1 MLKHG
6 LSVVQC
12 HESGFYYLQSRY
24 YDPSIGRFINA
35 DGQLN
40 LDLISSNNLF
50 SYCKNNPIN
59 FSDTEG
65 TDAALAATWAGSMWW
80 LALVDGPLLIGDIVL
95 GVGLVI
101 AFVVVVDTLN
111 TATPLRNT
119 FSDENEIPPIVY
131 TKSSNKPKAGR
142 PELKKQGRE
151 GLEKKKGQNW
161 EKRSGKQE
169 REQPR
174 PHHPSKRGHRKYN
187 QSKY

>member
-1 MLKHG
+1 M
-6 LSVVQC
+6 
-12 HESGFYYLQSRY
+12 
-24 YDPSIGRFINA
+24 
-35 DGQLN
+35 
-40 LDLISSNNLF
+40 
-50 SYCKNNPIN
+50 
-59 FSDTEG
+59 
-65 TDAALAATWAGSMWW
+65 
-80 LALVDGPLLIGDIVL
+80 DGPLLIGDIVL